1 MSDDSTATPAPVPP
15 VPAPPKDDSLPQWAR
30 DKMTEANDQ
39 AATSRIAARDA
50 KAELDT
56 TKSQL
61 QTVTDEKVTAVT
73 RAETAEA
80 QILKLTVALSAGVPG
95 EQAAE
100 FAELLQGSTEAEL
113 KAHAEKIRKFGG
125 PGTPPRAT
133 DSSQG
138 LGAGTPV
145 SDLSPGGQW
154 LKQTLDQTFRR

>member
-61 QTVTDEKVTAVT
+61 QTVTDEKV
-73 RAETAEA
+73 
-80 QILKLTVALSAGVPG
+80 
-95 EQAAE
+95 
-100 FAELLQGSTEAEL
+100 
-113 KAHAEKIRKFGG
+113 
-125 PGTPPRAT
+125 PPRP
-133 DSSQG
+133 S
-138 LGAGTPV
+138 
-145 SDLSPGGQW
+145 
-154 LKQTLDQTFRR
+154 